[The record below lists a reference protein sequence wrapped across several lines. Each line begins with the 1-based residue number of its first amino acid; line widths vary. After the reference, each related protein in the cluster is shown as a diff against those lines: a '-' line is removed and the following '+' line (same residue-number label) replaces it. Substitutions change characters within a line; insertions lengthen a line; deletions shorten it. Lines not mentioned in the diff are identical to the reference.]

1 MQHHITYGLTT
12 PWLKQFVRN
21 PYPKTVLWEDF
32 EMDGRHRS
40 GFYNLQ
46 VLTRPS
52 EARTYYEMDID
63 KNVVSIKVSDVE
75 YTTTMKDKQWGI
87 DLKFNRNY
95 TIATGGRL
103 RVYLNEQLVNLKK
116 PVTVKINGKQVFHG
130 VAKADLQAMVNS
142 CMEYFDPYRVY
153 PVAIDLSY

>member
-1 MQHHITYGLTT
+1 MQHAINYGLTT

-46 VLTRPS
+46 VLVRPS
-52 EARTYYEMDID
+52 EKRTYYEMDID
-63 KNVVSIKVSDVE
+63 KNVVSIKVSDVD
-75 YTTTMKDKQWGI
+75 YVTTLKDKQWGI
-87 DLKFNRNY
+87 DLKFSRSY
-95 TIATGGRL
+95 TMATGGKL
-103 RVYLNEQLVNLKK
+103 RVYLNDQLVNLNK
-116 PVTVKINGKQVFHG
+116 PVTVKINGKQVFRG

-142 CMEYFDPYRVY
+142 CAEYFDPCRIY
-153 PVAIDLSY
+153 PAAIDLDY